1 VVIMKRKIL
10 CALLSVIFCVMG
22 IVRLDVVAS
31 TDVQSEDIEMSE
43 LFTEDALIGYAEKQT
58 WGVYLASG
66 NSVINKISSSKV
78 GAGGTTNA
86 AVRCNVSITS
96 ILEKKNASGSW
107 VRVISWTQDNANA
120 FSAGI
125 SKSVTV
131 PSGYYYRVRSYHY
144 ASTDSATSYT
154 NALWVGN

>member
-1 VVIMKRKIL
+1 MKRKIL

-58 WGVYLASG
+58 WGIYLASG

>member
-1 VVIMKRKIL
+1 MKKSIFGIIIAIMI
-10 CALLSVIFCVMG
+10 CITG
-22 IVRLDVVAS
+22 IVQFDVSVSAE
-31 TDVQSEDIEMSE
+31 VESEDIDMSY
-43 LFTEDALIGYAEKQT
+43 LMTEDALVGYVENQT

-66 NSVINKISSSKV
+66 TSTINKISSSKV

-86 AVRCNVSITS
+86 AKKCNVSITS
-96 ILEKKNASGSW
+96 ILERKNSSGSW
-107 VRVISWTQDNANA
+107 ERVTSWMQTNASSFYA
-120 FSAGI
+120 MI

-131 PSGYYYRVRSYHY
+131 PSGYYYRVRSHHY

>member
-1 VVIMKRKIL
+1 MKKKIL
-10 CALLSVIFCVMG
+10 CVMFVMLFSIIG
-22 IVRLDVVAS
+22 AMQFDVTTLAVE
-31 TDVQSEDIEMSE
+31 SEDIDMSC
-43 LFTEDALIGYAEKQT
+43 LMTEDALTGYADNMT

-66 NSVINKISSSKV
+66 TSTINKISSSKV

-86 AVRCNVSITS
+86 AKKCTVRITS
-96 ILEKKNASGSW
+96 ILERKNSSGSW
-107 VRVISWTQDNANA
+107 ERVISWTQTNENSFNAM
-120 FSAGI
+120 I

-144 ASTDSATSYT
+144 ASSDSATSYT

>member
-1 VVIMKRKIL
+1 MKKKIL
-10 CALLSVIFCVMG
+10 CMMLIVLLAFVGAMPFDATVFA
-22 IVRLDVVAS
+22 VE
-31 TDVQSEDIEMSE
+31 SEDIDMS
-43 LFTEDALIGYAEKQT
+43 LLMNEDAITGYADNMT

-66 NSVINKISSSKV
+66 TSTINKISSTKV

-86 AVRCNVSITS
+86 AKKCTVRITS
-96 ILEKKNASGSW
+96 ILERKNSSGSW
-107 VRVISWTQDNANA
+107 ERVISWTQTNQDSFNAM
-120 FSAGI
+120 I

-144 ASTDSATSYT
+144 ASTDTASSHT

>member
-1 VVIMKRKIL
+1 MRKNFLSILLAMVVFV
-10 CALLSVIFCVMG
+10 SG
-22 IVRLDVVAS
+22 IVVGDVTAFAEVE
-31 TDVQSEDIEMSE
+31 SEDI
-43 LFTEDALIGYAEKQT
+43 AYAELAAEGALVGYTENQT

-66 NSVINKISSSKV
+66 NSVINKISSTKV

-86 AVRCNVSITS
+86 AKKCNVSITS
-96 ILEKKNASGSW
+96 ILERKNSSGSW
-107 VRVISWTQDNANA
+107 ERVISWTQDNTDAYYA
-120 FSAGI
+120 VI

-144 ASTDSATSYT
+144 AGSDSATSYT